1 MNMRASLFFACVL
14 LAGSAQAIRD
24 PLTVARDQFERRD
37 YQAAVNTLSD
47 AIAEHP
53 DDARLWHWRSRCYL
67 EQRDYTRAV
76 ADGERAVA
84 AGPDDSEY
92 RRWLGR
98 AYGAAAEHSRS
109 FSLARKVRQAFLDA
123 VRLGPWNVAARR
135 DLAAFYIEA
144 PWIVGGDRSKA
155 LAQIDA
161 IAKLDPVDGH
171 LAHGWY
177 FAEEKRFDEAAA
189 EYRRALDLRP
199 NRIDPYLEAADF
211 YEGRGDGV
219 TLASIVEQAARVTA
233 SDPRLGYYRGVAN
246 IIANRNLAEAE
257 QLLRGYLH
265 TPQPSSD
272 GPSPADAHEWLGRL
286 CERQGNAAAATDEY
300 RTALALDPDRKSARE
315 AIRRLDAGGRGS
327 PRRDRP

>member
-1 MNMRASLFFACVL
+1 MNMRASMFLACVL
-14 LAGSAQAIRD
+14 LAGPAQILRD
-24 PLTVARDQFERRD
+24 PLTIARDQFERRD

-76 ADGERAVA
+76 ADSERAVA
-84 AGPDDSEY
+84 ARPDDSEY

-109 FSLARKVRQAFLDA
+109 FSLARKVRQAFVDA
-123 VRLGPWNVAARR
+123 VRLGPSNIAARR

-144 PWIVGGDRSKA
+144 PWIVGGDRSQA

-161 IAKLDPVDGH
+161 IAKLNPVDGH
-171 LAHGWY
+171 LAQASY
-177 FAEEKRFDEAAA
+177 LAEGKRFDEAAA
-189 EYRRALDLRP
+189 EYKRALDLRP

-211 YEGRGDGV
+211 YEGRGDGA
-219 TLASIVEQAARVTA
+219 TLASIVDQATRVSR

-257 QLLRGYLH
+257 ELLRGYLQ
-265 TPQPSSD
+265 TPPPSSD
-272 GPSPADAHEWLGRL
+272 SPSPADAREWLGRL
-286 CERQGNAAAATDEY
+286 YERQGNAAAAADEY

-315 AIRRLDAGGRGS
+315 AIRRLDAARRES